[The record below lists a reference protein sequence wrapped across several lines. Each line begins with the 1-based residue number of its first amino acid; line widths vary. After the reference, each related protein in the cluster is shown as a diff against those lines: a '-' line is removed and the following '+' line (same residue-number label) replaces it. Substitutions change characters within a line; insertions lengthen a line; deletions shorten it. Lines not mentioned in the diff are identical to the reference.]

1 MFVPYDFCNFA
12 KKISLFIKKKKKIPL
27 IDCPIDYIFGE
38 ASGKILNEYGRF
50 PCKIQCAVYAFM
62 VKGNARATLNI
73 TRFEIKENDLIYV
86 KPGSFLLVHDFS
98 EDARLVYIVFSSSFV
113 EKNAYGMRR
122 FSLPSQSFNPIVHL
136 NKDQSQVVIQFSDL
150 LTNAIN
156 STPSMLSVD
165 SMVHIFNTIQQT
177 YIELFTSMDNR
188 QSHLQDRKTEIFQEY
203 SDLVMRHY
211 HEWHHVAE
219 YAEALC
225 ITVPHLC
232 STIKAASG
240 RTAGD
245 IIVDA
250 ILMDAKAQLK
260 ITTLPIKEI
269 ANILG
274 FENVAFFNRFFK
286 THVGVT
292 PKHYRNN

>member
-1 MFVPYDFCNFA
+1 MQNDR
-12 KKISLFIKKKKKIPL
+12 IPL
-27 IDCPIDYIFGE
+27 IDCPMDYIFGE

-50 PCKIQCAVYAFM
+50 PCKIQCAVYAYM
-62 VKGNARATLNI
+62 LQGNARATLNI
-73 TRFEIKENDLIYV
+73 TQHEVKEGDLIYV

-98 EDARLVYIVFSSSFV
+98 EDARLKYIVYSSSFV
-113 EKNAYGMRR
+113 EKNAYGVRR
-122 FSLPSQSFNPIVHL
+122 FSLPTQPLNPIVHV
-136 NKDQSQVVIQFSDL
+136 NEEQSQVVTQFSTL
-150 LTNAIN
+150 LETAIN
-156 STPSMLSVD
+156 TTPSMLTVER
-165 SMVHIFNTIQQT
+165 MVHVFNLIQQT
-177 YIELFTSMDNR
+177 YFELVTTMESDQM
-188 QSHLQDRKTEIFQEY
+188 HLLDRKTEIYQEY
-203 SDLVMRHY
+203 SNLVMRHY
-211 HEWHHVAE
+211 HEWHHVAA

-260 ITTLPIKEI
+260 ITMLPIKEI
-269 ANILG
+269 ASILG

-292 PKHYRNN
+292 PKYYRHN

>member
-1 MFVPYDFCNFA
+1 MQNDR
-12 KKISLFIKKKKKIPL
+12 IPL
-27 IDCPIDYIFGE
+27 IDCPMDYIFGE

-50 PCKIQCAVYAFM
+50 PCKIQCAVYAYM
-62 VKGNARATLNI
+62 LQGNARATLNI
-73 TRFEIKENDLIYV
+73 TQYEVREGDLIYV

-98 EDARLVYIVFSSSFV
+98 EDARLKYIVYSSSFV
-113 EKNAYGMRR
+113 EKNAYGVRR
-122 FSLPSQSFNPIVHL
+122 FSLPTQPLNPIVHV
-136 NKDQSQVVIQFSDL
+136 NEEQSQVVTQFSTL
-150 LTNAIN
+150 LETAIN
-156 STPSMLSVD
+156 TTPSMLTVER
-165 SMVHIFNTIQQT
+165 MVHVFNLIQQT
-177 YIELFTSMDNR
+177 YFELVTTMESD
-188 QSHLQDRKTEIFQEY
+188 QIHLLDRKTEIYQEY
-203 SDLVMRHY
+203 SNLVMRHY
-211 HEWHHVAE
+211 HEWHHVAA

-260 ITTLPIKEI
+260 ITMLPIKEI
-269 ANILG
+269 ASILG

-292 PKHYRNN
+292 PKYYRHN

>member
-1 MFVPYDFCNFA
+1 MQNDR
-12 KKISLFIKKKKKIPL
+12 IPL
-27 IDCPIDYIFGE
+27 IDCPMDYIFGE

-50 PCKIQCAVYAFM
+50 PCKIQCAVYAYM
-62 VKGNARATLNI
+62 LQGNARATLNI
-73 TRFEIKENDLIYV
+73 TQYEVKEGDLIYV

-98 EDARLVYIVFSSSFV
+98 EDARLKYIVYSSSFV
-113 EKNAYGMRR
+113 EKNAYGVRR
-122 FSLPSQSFNPIVHL
+122 FSLPTQPLNPIVHV
-136 NKDQSQVVIQFSDL
+136 NEEQSQVVTQFSTL
-150 LTNAIN
+150 LETAIN
-156 STPSMLSVD
+156 TTPSMLTVEC
-165 SMVHIFNTIQQT
+165 MVHVFNLIQQT
-177 YIELFTSMDNR
+177 YFELVTTMESDQM
-188 QSHLQDRKTEIFQEY
+188 HLLDRKTEIYQEY
-203 SDLVMRHY
+203 SNLVMRHY
-211 HEWHHVAE
+211 HEWHHVAA

-260 ITTLPIKEI
+260 ITMLPIKEI
-269 ANILG
+269 ASILG

-292 PKHYRNN
+292 PKYYRHN